1 MMSLSNSAQAKLA
14 GVLNGALLVVAAL
27 MSPSALAK
35 TPAQEA
41 LEQVRATDA
50 TKDVVQNRF
59 FLKEERFEIAPVLG
73 VVPNNPMVQRY
84 VGGVL
89 VAYHLSETLS
99 MGGTLLY
106 SPDLGTAD
114 LKDLAN
120 TLVVIAHTS
129 TDNTDFQQPLDKMV
143 LGATFSAN
151 WAPVYGKI
159 NLVGATVVNF
169 DFYGTAGVGM
179 LTLAEYYAQ
188 WDDDL
193 DAQGVYPPV
202 SLGTKTNLVKPTL
215 NLGIGMDF
223 FLNQSVALKLD
234 ARSFLYVGREP
245 DYTPLDDSD
254 AQENRVYNNFLASAG
269 VSMYFPTMKPR
280 VTNF

>member
-1 MMSLSNSAQAKLA
+1 MMSLSNLAQAKLA
-14 GVLNGALLVVAAL
+14 GVLHGALLVAAVL

-59 FLKEERFEIAPVLG
+59 FLKEERLEVAPVLG

-89 VAYHLSETLS
+89 VGYHLSETFS
-99 MGGTLLY
+99 MGATLLF
-106 SPDLGTAD
+106 SPDLEEND

-129 TDNTDFQQPLDKMV
+129 TDNTDFQQPLDKMR
-143 LGATFSAN
+143 LGGVFSAN

-179 LTLAEYYAQ
+179 LSLNEYYAQ

-193 DAQGVYPPV
+193 DADGVYPPV
-202 SLGTKTNLVKPTL
+202 SLGTAVRIAKPTL
-215 NLGIGMDF
+215 NLGVGMNF

-234 ARSFLYVGREP
+234 ARSFLYVGQEP
-245 DYTPLDDSD
+245 DYTPLDDTD
-254 AQENRVYNNFLASAG
+254 AQARRVYNNFLASAG